1 MSSGIFKHCP
11 LPYKFERFH
20 SAQATPGSN
29 GRPLYTLKNVLETF
43 GYSTTCKKNA
53 PESKHCSLLMLYA
66 PSDQTQYKFSYD
78 EAQSLVESKAKIVVF
93 RVCDFLPVPVVY
105 YVLLRH
111 RNSKLV

>member
-1 MSSGIFKHCP
+1 
-11 LPYKFERFH
+11 
-20 SAQATPGSN
+20 
-29 GRPLYTLKNVLETF
+29 
-43 GYSTTCKKNA
+43 
-53 PESKHCSLLMLYA
+53 MLYA